1 MLNVKLL
8 DPALIVINM
17 DKKSK
22 YDVMRELAKLLVE
35 QEAVKPS
42 YLQALVE
49 REDIYPTGLQTKDIG
64 VAIPHADVKHVLK
77 PSIAIAT
84 MKNSV
89 QFNSMANPSDTLDVK
104 MVFMLALKEPKK
116 QLQLLQDLVVL
127 FQSSELIEKM
137 LRSDDAQTFINVV
150 NQIEQNG

>member
-1 MLNVKLL
+1 MFNVKLL
-8 DPALIVINM
+8 NPALIVINM

-22 YDVMRELAKLLVE
+22 YDVMRELANLLVE

-49 REDIYPTGLQTKDIG
+49 RENIYPTGLQTKDIG

-104 MVFMLALKEPKK
+104 MIFMLALKEPKK

-137 LRSDDAQTFINVV
+137 LKSNDAQTFIDVV